1 MLCDGFNGIVAVTE
15 QLFGIGDFFCQQIL
29 DDRCSEFFFEL
40 PGKIVLADIELVGKL
55 IEGDIFGIVFVEI
68 AKNILKLDGQKFLRR
83 RSGKTLRCTV
93 RW

>member
-40 PGKIVLADIELVGKL
+40 PGKIVLADVELVGKL
-55 IEGDIFGIVFVEI
+55 IERDIFGIVFVEI
-68 AKNILKLDGQKFLRR
+68 AKNILKLDGQRGVIGGLAWRI
-83 RSGKTLRCTV
+83 CA
-93 RW
+93 